1 VEKNN
6 LLRWQANSLIRKY
19 PMASIV
25 GNDISAIQP
34 NWVSPNVEF
43 VVEDF
48 ESEWIYEPSSFDFIH
63 ARLLAGSV
71 IRIFFLVGNL
81 LIILQL
87 RFRLAS
93 TI

>member
-1 VEKNN
+1 
-6 LLRWQANSLIRKY
+6 
-19 PMASIV
+19 MASII

-34 NWVSPNVEF
+34 NWVPPNVEF

-71 IRIFFLVGNL
+71 VRIFFLVRNL
-81 LIILQL
+81 LTILQL

-93 TI
+93 TIQLLLRSFKARRLF